1 MARPGGGNRR
11 RLAATLVPAARR
23 PRGEKRGLAGRA
35 AGPARMIRS
44 RPGSSVRMNPHPAS
58 AARGA
63 PAPGSRRLAW
73 RGAALLAGVA
83 ASVAVMAALSAAARG
98 GSSPVAAG
106 KTGRVLVTAGPVA
119 TVDLQAV
126 PGQLT
131 IIGAATGRVTLSGPL
146 NWTGHSPVAR
156 VQVGART
163 LRLSYRCAAASPCT
177 ADWTLVVPCRTAV
190 ALREPAGHVVISG
203 LAGPLQITASSVD
216 VSATG
221 LRCPSLAATITSG
234 HLGATFAVAPQRV
247 SVTLRSA
254 QAALWLPG
262 STAYAVS
269 GQVTAGYLHAG
280 IPQNDSSPRA
290 VIARIDSGELD
301 LLAR

>member
-1 MARPGGGNRR
+1 
-11 RLAATLVPAARR
+11 
-23 PRGEKRGLAGRA
+23 
-35 AGPARMIRS
+35 
-44 RPGSSVRMNPHPAS
+44 MNPHP
-58 AARGA
+58 ARGA

-73 RGAALLAGVA
+73 RSAALLATVVA
-83 ASVAVMAALSAAARG
+83 FVAVMAALSAAARG
-98 GSSPVAAG
+98 GSRPGAPA
-106 KTGRVLVTAGPVA
+106 KTGTVLVTAGPVA
-119 TVDLQAV
+119 AVDLQAV

-131 IIGAATGRVTLSGPL
+131 IVGEATGRVTLSGPL

-156 VQVGART
+156 VGVGART

-177 ADWTLVVPCRTAV
+177 ADWTLVVPRGTAV

-234 HLGATFAVAPQRV
+234 HLGATFAAAPRRV

-254 QAALWLPG
+254 QATLWLPG
-262 STAYAVS
+262 GTGYAVS
-269 GQVTAGYLHAG
+269 GQVTSGYLHAG
-280 IPQNDSSPRA
+280 IPQNGSSPRT
-290 VIARIDSGELD
+290 VTARIVSGELD